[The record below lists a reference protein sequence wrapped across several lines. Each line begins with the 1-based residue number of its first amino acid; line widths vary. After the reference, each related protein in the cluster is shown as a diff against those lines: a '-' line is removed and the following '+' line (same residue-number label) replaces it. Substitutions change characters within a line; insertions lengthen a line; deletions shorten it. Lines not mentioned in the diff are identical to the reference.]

1 MAWRR
6 VVECVGL
13 IDGFWQGWP
22 SDLPIAMTGAGR
34 EGSSFRNLFWGM
46 VSLGHACHLHR
57 FEKSLWEF
65 LPSLPEGP
73 AVNQGYVSVK

>member
-1 MAWRR
+1 MGWRR

-34 EGSSFRNLFWGM
+34 EGGSFRKLYFFWEWP
-46 VSLGHACHLHR
+46 VSAMYVIYTVLKKVSENCYPPSLHR
-57 FEKSLWEF
+57 A
-65 LPSLPEGP
+65 GP
-73 AVNQGYVSVK
+73 